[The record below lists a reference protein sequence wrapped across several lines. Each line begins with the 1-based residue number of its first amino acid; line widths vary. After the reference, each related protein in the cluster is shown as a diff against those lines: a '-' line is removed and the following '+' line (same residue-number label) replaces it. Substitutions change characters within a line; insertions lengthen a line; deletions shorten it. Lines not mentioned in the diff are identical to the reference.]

1 MDTFYLYSRALM
13 EPLSDV
19 TFKTSHLFD
28 MFPLQLN
35 GCLYLKKVCYT
46 WRKIPFSIPI
56 SGFLFCF
63 TILVVHYHFY
73 VFERSVHP

>member
-46 WRKIPFSIPI
+46 WRKISFSIPI
-56 SGFLFCF
+56 SGFFFVLQF
-63 TILVVHYHFY
+63 
-73 VFERSVHP
+73 